1 MHGLV
6 RARRPF
12 YHFELGMPNMHGQ
25 AGIAMDMLAQRFMK
39 DGWWLLPSMSDSSTT
54 PRSEKGNR
62 QEGLKWAYFGTERA
76 LKYVNERRFYP
87 AIPTHLASYSKLG
100 MAIYFGAGGD

>member
-1 MHGLV
+1 
-6 RARRPF
+6 
-12 YHFELGMPNMHGQ
+12 MHGQ

-54 PRSEKGNR
+54 PRSEKGNT
-62 QEGLKWAYFGTERA
+62 QEGVKWACLGIGTERA
-76 LKYVNERRFYP
+76 LKYANEHRFYP